1 MTAFGFNILDIV
13 FVSIVGIFAIRGLL
27 NGMLEEGAALL
38 GLALGFVLANHCL
51 NDVIRLLSAYVSSP
65 QVALIMAYVM
75 IFVAAIIAAL
85 MVCRVL
91 RKILL
96 VSAVKWLDYMGGAL
110 LGAAKG
116 IVVCLLIYMGFNF
129 ISPSSEVLADS
140 VIAPHL
146 GDLLAKIIEIF
157 PNLNPDSITSLWPS
171 IDLGDMHR
179 HSL

>member
-38 GLALGFVLANHCL
+38 GLALGFVLANHFL
-51 NDVIRLLSAYVSSP
+51 NDVIRLLSAHVSAP
-65 QVALIMAYVM
+65 RMPLIKAYVM
-75 IFVAAIIAAL
+75 IYMNAL
-85 MVCRVL
+85 ITSLIDCRVL

-129 ISPSSEVLADS
+129 ISPSAGVLADS

-146 GDLLAKIIEIF
+146 GDLLAKIIEVF
-157 PNLNPDSITSLWPS
+157 PNLNPDSLMSLWPT